1 MGCSFVEEGS
11 RAGTNPRMTGE
22 VEAIGKSMMRA
33 RGTDPMSGFPA
44 GRPAIPE
51 FPGVPALSK
60 ERMKQI
66 SQQAEGVGAAL
77 FAEIFKR
84 TEQSGCNKVELV
96 SRSIGTAPMAFV
108 VALVSKPWPMA
119 FVATPKGTVPPAT
132 SNEHRLLVARAGSCG
147 AAGLRPRLQRNTQ
160 CVGLATQRCIQRP
173 TPPAP

>member
-1 MGCSFVEEGS
+1 
-11 RAGTNPRMTGE
+11 
-22 VEAIGKSMMRA
+22 
-33 RGTDPMSGFPA
+33 
-44 GRPAIPE
+44 
-51 FPGVPALSK
+51 
-60 ERMKQI
+60 MKQI

-84 TEQSGCNKVELV
+84 TEQRGCNKVELV

-173 TPPAP
+173 TP